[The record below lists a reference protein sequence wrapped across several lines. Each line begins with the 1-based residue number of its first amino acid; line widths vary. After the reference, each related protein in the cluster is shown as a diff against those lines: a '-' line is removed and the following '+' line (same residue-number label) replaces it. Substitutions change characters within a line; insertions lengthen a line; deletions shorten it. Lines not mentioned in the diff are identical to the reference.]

1 MLSSPN
7 LKSPNLKWKPNAKRP
22 RALTIVLF
30 AALGLCFGQ
39 SANPAHPL
47 NSPAQQD
54 KPYVLLISLDGFRYD
69 YAERDHAA
77 NLLALGKSG
86 VTAKA
91 LIPSFPTTTFPN
103 HYTIVTGL
111 FPAHHGIVD
120 NSFWDPARTAEFRSS
135 ESASTTDGSWWG
147 GTPLWV
153 LAEQQGMRAASFFWP
168 GSDAEIQHT
177 RPTYYYKY
185 DGKIPNDRRVEQ
197 VVEWLKLPKPE
208 RPHFITLYFSDVDH
222 EGHVF
227 GPDAPQTH
235 AAIRTIDAELGKLFG
250 EVRALGVP
258 LDIFVVSDHG
268 MAAVTGDIDV
278 SKLANLDGVE
288 TAANS
293 TDFKFYSS
301 DSKRMDQLYS
311 ELHGKDSRTAVYRRS
326 EIPERLH
333 YSGGLLGD
341 RRIGDVVM
349 LATAPVVLHLA
360 PRLGQTLQKGMHGYD
375 VAKVPE
381 MRGIFFA
388 AGPDLKAG
396 LTVEEFQN
404 IHIYPLIAHILGL
417 HAPAGIDGQFS
428 VLAPILNTDAK
439 SSAVSSK

>member
-1 MLSSPN
+1 MLNS
-7 LKSPNLKWKPNAKRP
+7 KINAKRP
-22 RALTIVLF
+22 GILSIVLF
-30 AALGLCFGQ
+30 VAQGLCFGQ

-47 NSPAQQD
+47 NAPSQQD

-111 FPAHHGIVD
+111 YPAHHGIVD
-120 NSFWDPARTAEFRSS
+120 NSFWDPTRNAGFKS
-135 ESASTTDGSWWG
+135 SASSSTTEGSWWG

-185 DGKIPNDRRVEQ
+185 DGKIPNDQRVEQ
-197 VVEWLKLPKPE
+197 VVEWLKLPKAE

-222 EGHVF
+222 QGHTA
-227 GPDAPQTH
+227 GPDAAPTH
-235 AAIRTIDAELGKLFG
+235 EAIRMMDAELGKLFG

-268 MAAVTGDIDV
+268 MAAVTGDVDI
-278 SKLANLDGVE
+278 SKLADLTGVE
-288 TAANS
+288 TAPNS

-301 DSKRMDQLYS
+301 DPKRIDKLYS
-311 ELHGKDSRTAVYRRS
+311 ELHGKDPRVEVYRRG

-333 YSGGLLGD
+333 YSGNP
-341 RRIGDVVM
+341 RIGDLVA
-349 LATAPVVLHLA
+349 LAIEPVVLHLA
-360 PRLGQTLQKGMHGYD
+360 EKPGQSLPKGMHGYD
-375 VAKVPE
+375 VARMPD

-388 AGPDLKAG
+388 AGPDLRAG
-396 LTVEEFQN
+396 LTVEETAEALE
-404 IHIYPLIAHILGL
+404 ISKATVKRDW
-417 HAPAGIDGQFS
+417 A
-428 VLAPILNTDAK
+428 VAK
-439 SSAVSSK
+439 AWMTIEMGRERREP